1 MSRFRDTTTVII
13 AICLAAFVAC
23 KAQQKQPET
32 QQPVSTGPKPTE
44 EPTVYKGVTDQNCA
58 AEMAFGSYGA
68 GIDSDAFGKTMTLIG
83 KFSVQYTSKNIGRE
97 GETRICMPL
106 TELEKK
112 NKEAF
117 IDSLKIIAKG
127 GQLVSV
133 SIR

>member
-1 MSRFRDTTTVII
+1 MIRFREVTTVII
-13 AICLAAFVAC
+13 VLSFTAFLAC
-23 KAQQKQPET
+23 KAQQKPQET
-32 QQPVSTGPKPTE
+32 VQAPTGPKKTD
-44 EPTVYKGVTDQNCA
+44 EPSVYKGVTDQNCA

-68 GIDSDAFGKTMTLIG
+68 GIDSEAFEKTMNMIG

-97 GETRICMPL
+97 GETRICLPL
-106 TELEKK
+106 TELGNK

-117 IDSLKIIAKG
+117 IDSLKKIAKG